1 MTDAIL
7 LIGGGGHC
15 NSCIDVIEQEGRFK
29 IAGIVDLPEKQNQ
42 TVLGYPIIGSDRDL
56 PQLIAK
62 YPNLMI
68 TLGQLRAS
76 TRREEIFTSALKMGA
91 NFPTVISPQAY
102 VSPHA
107 RVGQGTIV
115 MHQALIN
122 ANARVGEN
130 CIINT
135 KALVEHDA
143 SIEDHC
149 HVSTGALVNGGV
161 VLGKGS
167 FWGSGSV
174 SKEYTM
180 VPPQSFLKAN
190 SLVRGKND

>member
-1 MTDAIL
+1 MTDSIL

-42 TVLGYPIIGSDRDL
+42 RVLGYPILGSDRDL

-62 YPNLMI
+62 YANVLI
-68 TLGQLRAS
+68 TLGQLGS
-76 TRREEIFTSALKMGA
+76 SSRREEMVIAALKMGA
-91 NFPTVISPQAY
+91 NFPTVISPMAY

-107 RVGQGTIV
+107 RVGKGTIV

-122 ANARVGEN
+122 ANAGVGEN

-135 KALVEHDA
+135 KALIEHDA
-143 SIEDHC
+143 SIEAHC

-161 VLGKGS
+161 ILGKGS
-167 FWGSGSV
+167 FWGSGAV
-174 SKEYTM
+174 SKEYTRI
-180 VPPQSFLKAN
+180 PPQSFIKAN
-190 SLVRGKND
+190 SLARREK